1 MIGTLPRRR
10 RHILGLLALV
20 FAFGASPAP
29 TQESGPELVIDRL
42 HQTLITVMRESDSL
56 GYDGRYDQLKP
67 VLQDCFDLA
76 FMAEKSVGRHWKKA
90 TEAEKAKL
98 VDTFGRYTIANYASR
113 FVGYSG
119 QHFETVDQEPA
130 LRETILVRTRLVDPS
145 EEPVQL
151 NYRLRL
157 LDGQWKIID
166 VYFNG
171 TVSELALRRS
181 EYAGLIQRDGM
192 DGLLTALDD
201 KIAKLKAGE
210 AEAS

>member
-1 MIGTLPRRR
+1 
-10 RHILGLLALV
+10 V
-20 FAFGASPAP
+20 FAFTTPA
-29 TQESGPELVIDRL
+29 TSAGETDAEKVIDRL
-42 HQTLITVMRESDSL
+42 HEALITVMKESDSL
-56 GYDGRYDQLKP
+56 NFDARYELLKP

-90 TEAEKAKL
+90 SEAEKRTL
-98 VDTFGRYTIANYASR
+98 VDTFSRYTISNYAGR

-119 QHFETVDQEPA
+119 QHFEILDQEPA

-145 EEPVQL
+145 EEPIQL
-151 NYRLRL
+151 NYRMLS

-181 EYAGLIQRDGM
+181 EYAGLIKRDGM
-192 DGLLTALDD
+192 GGLLSALDE
-201 KIAKLKAGE
+201 KIADLKADE
-210 AEAS
+210 AEES